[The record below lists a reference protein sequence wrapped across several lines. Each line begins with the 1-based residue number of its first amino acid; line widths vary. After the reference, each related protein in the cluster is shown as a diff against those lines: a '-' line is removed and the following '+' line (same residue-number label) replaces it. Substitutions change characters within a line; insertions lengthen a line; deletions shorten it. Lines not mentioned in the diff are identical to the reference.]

1 MCSVQLCSV
10 LQCVQAHFERMFP
23 RVTARSARTL
33 MLCVAS
39 RQHAVDGHEAGR
51 RRWCAKDKAGD

>member
-10 LQCVQAHFERMFP
+10 LQCMQAHFERMFP
-23 RVTARSARTL
+23 RVSASARAL
-33 MLCVAS
+33 MLCVTS
-39 RQHAVDGHEAGR
+39 RQHAVDGHGAGR